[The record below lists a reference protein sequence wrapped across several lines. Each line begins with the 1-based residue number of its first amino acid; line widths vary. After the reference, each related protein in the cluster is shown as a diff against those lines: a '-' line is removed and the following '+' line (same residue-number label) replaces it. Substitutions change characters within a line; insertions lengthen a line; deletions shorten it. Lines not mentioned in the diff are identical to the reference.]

1 MNSILPKLLS
11 CAAIGLFMTNGQMPT
26 AYAQAAAAKNDEA
39 AVRQAGKD
47 YLAAVERGD
56 LKAVADLWAAD
67 GTYTDEF
74 GHTSRVHDLLDHE
87 AGGGK
92 VVRPKTDVSDVK
104 IRFLTPDVAVE
115 EGNCETPSSTGAS
128 AIRGH
133 YSALWIRQSGH
144 WKLEDLRESRLDLS
158 PDSGQLAEL
167 DIFAGQW
174 SGEVN
179 KLKIDVSA
187 NWNSAK
193 TFLRRDF
200 KVSSA
205 GKEIFSGLQEIG
217 WDPVSKHIRS
227 WMFNDDGSYGDGLWS
242 LEGNSWMVL
251 TTRELPDGQT
261 SKATHIYK
269 FSNKNTM
276 VWKSIRGSVGGQ
288 PADDF
293 EIVLNR
299 AAK

>member
-1 MNSILPKLLS
+1 MNSILQKLLG
-11 CAAIGLFMTNGQMPT
+11 CAAIGLFLTNLTAPR

-39 AVRQAGKD
+39 AVQQAGKD

-56 LKAVADLWAAD
+56 AKALADFWTAD

-74 GHTSRVHDLLDHE
+74 GHTSQVHDLFARE
-87 AGGGK
+87 ASGGK
-92 VVRPKTDVSDVK
+92 IVRPRPDVSDMK

-128 AIRGH
+128 AIKGH
-133 YSALWIRQSGH
+133 YSALWVRQSGH
-144 WKLEDLRESRLDLS
+144 WKLENVRESRLDSS
-158 PDSGQLAEL
+158 PDSGQLSEL

-174 SGEVN
+174 SGEAN

-187 NWNSAK
+187 NWNSTK

-217 WDPVSKHIRS
+217 WDPVSQHIRS
-227 WMFNDDGSYGDGLWS
+227 WMFNDDGSYSDGLWS

-251 TTRELPDGQT
+251 TTRVLPDGQT